1 CVDDTTAAADA
12 DIVVKEV
19 EPPKRLDGA
28 VDHHFALTLI
38 GYVGDEGQC
47 SAAFGLDHLDGLI
60 GRLTID
66 IDDQHL
72 STRPG
77 EQDRR
82 RPAITDPVVGRAAAV
97 DDRHFTLESKIAP
110 CGVRH
115 YHPAQRPLSHP
126 PSMGGRIDAL
136 AVAAPLAPKA

>member
-38 GYVGDEGQC
+38 RYVGDEGQC
-47 SAAFGLDHLDGLI
+47 GAAFGLDHLDGLI

-82 RPAITDPVVGRAAAV
+82 RPAITDPVVGRAAAP
-97 DDRHFTLESKIAP
+97 DDPHFTLHSAII
-110 CGVRH
+110 
-115 YHPAQRPLSHP
+115 PLSP
-126 PSMGGRIDAL
+126 P
-136 AVAAPLAPKA
+136 PHYPP